1 MNQDQVKEILLQLNE
16 DVEEFSVI
24 FSGKESR
31 KVNGL
36 YHPDSREIII
46 HNKNF
51 ANEQLMIYTAIHE
64 FAHHVHITGSPVPVG
79 SRAHTIE
86 FRRIFHHLLNVAE
99 EKGYVRNVFEAD
111 QDFAVLTEAIKKNMI
126 GPQGELARKL
136 GEAFMQAQALCEQK
150 GYRFEDYIER
160 VLQFDTS
167 TARTLMKAK
176 NFDLPAELGY
186 ENMKLVA
193 SVADADNREE
203 IQTNLL
209 AGNSRD
215 TAKFAIKKPEEEDP
229 VTRLVKE
236 KKRIEK
242 TIASL
247 TQKLEQVNMNL
258 EKAEMS
264 GEL

>member
-16 DVEEFSVI
+16 DVEEFFVI
-24 FSGKESR
+24 FSGKSSK

-36 YHPDSREIII
+36 YHPDTREIIL

-51 ANEQLMIYTAIHE
+51 ENEMLLLYTAIHE
-64 FAHHVHITGSPVPVG
+64 FAHHVHITQSPIPVG

-86 FRRIFHHLLNVAE
+86 FRRIFHDLLNIAE
-99 EKGYVRNVFEAD
+99 QKGVIRNVFEAD
-111 QDFAVLTEAIKKNMI
+111 RDFAVLTEAIKKNMI

-136 GEAFMQAQALCEQK
+136 GESFLQAQALCEQK

-167 TARTLMKAK
+167 TARTLMKA
-176 NFDLPAELGY
+176 NNYNLPASLGY

-203 IQTNLL
+203 LQASIL

-215 TAKFAIKKPEEEDP
+215 TAKFTIKKPEDQDP
-229 VTRLVKE
+229 MTKLIKE

-242 TIASL
+242 TIDSL
-247 TQKLEQVNMNL
+247 TKKLEQVNMNL
-258 EKAEMS
+258 EKMEQVQ
-264 GEL
+264 

>member
-1 MNQDQVKEILLQLNE
+1 MNQDQIKDILLQIND
-16 DVEEFSVI
+16 DVEEFFVI
-24 FSGKESR
+24 FSGKSSK

-51 ANEQLMIYTAIHE
+51 QNDQLLLYTAIHE
-64 FAHHVHITGSPVPVG
+64 FAHHIHITQSPIPVG

-86 FRRIFHHLLNVAE
+86 FRRIFHELLNVAE
-99 EKGYVRNVFEAD
+99 QKGFIRNVFEAD

-136 GEAFMQAQALCEQK
+136 GEAFMQAQALCEKK

-167 TARTLMKAK
+167 TARTLMKA
-176 NFDLPAELGY
+176 NNYDLPSTLGY
-186 ENMKLVA
+186 ENMKLIA
-193 SVADADNREE
+193 AVADDDSREQ
-203 IQTNLL
+203 IQSSLMS
-209 AGNSRD
+209 GNSRD
-215 TAKFAIKKPEEEDP
+215 TAKFSIKKPEDQDP
-229 VTRLVKE
+229 VTKLLKE

-242 TIASL
+242 TIDSL
-247 TQKLEQVNMNL
+247 TKKLEQVKINL
-258 EKAEMS
+258 EKMDQV
-264 GEL
+264 